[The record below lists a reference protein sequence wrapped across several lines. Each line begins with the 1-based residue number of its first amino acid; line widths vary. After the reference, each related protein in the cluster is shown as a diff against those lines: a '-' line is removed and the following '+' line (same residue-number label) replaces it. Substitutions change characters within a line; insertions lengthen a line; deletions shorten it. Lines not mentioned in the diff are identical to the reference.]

1 MEQGTMHQAT
11 ITAEELLDDI
21 HPFFGQPH
29 TEFLEPDESINKL
42 LAILRTLMACQDDE
56 TSEFTIPAGDV
67 AWNLILAHDLAKD
80 ISNRVSNLQ
89 DNVLSSWSEAKRRVD
104 ACLAVKME
112 IEGRMS
118 KRQKREASERQ
129 HFVNE

>member
-1 MEQGTMHQAT
+1 MTTTNPPKAT
-11 ITAEELLDDI
+11 PADKLLDDI
-21 HPFFGQPH
+21 HPLFSLQAAPFPD
-29 TEFLEPDESINKL
+29 PDEAISKL
-42 LAILRTLMACQDDE
+42 RAVLRTLMACQDE
-56 TSEFTIPAGDV
+56 TTCEFTIPAGDV
-67 AWNLILAHDLAKD
+67 AWTLILAHDLVED
-80 ISNRVSNLQ
+80 ISNRVSKLE

-104 ACLAVKME
+104 DCLAVKME

>member
-1 MEQGTMHQAT
+1 MTTTNPPKAT
-11 ITAEELLDDI
+11 PADKLLDDI
-21 HPFFGQPH
+21 HPLFSLQAALFPD
-29 TEFLEPDESINKL
+29 PDEAISKL
-42 LAILRTLMACQDDE
+42 RAVLRTLMACQDE
-56 TSEFTIPAGDV
+56 TTCEFTIPAGDV
-67 AWNLILAHDLAKD
+67 AWALILAHDLVED
-80 ISNRVSNLQ
+80 ISNRVSKLE